1 MATNEVYR
9 DAEHLSL
16 TVPADTAS
24 GAPLRLGGA
33 TGLNVVTQTA
43 EGEGGNA
50 ALKASVWTG
59 GAHRF
64 SVTGAVTTE
73 LQPIYITSGNALNV
87 TASGNTLFGL
97 ALTLKAGAGAGDVVV
112 KIVN

>member
-1 MATNEVYR
+1 MATNEVFR
-9 DAEHLSL
+9 DAEQLSL

-33 TGLNVVTQTA
+33 TGLNVVTETA
-43 EGEGGNA
+43 EGEGGND
-50 ALKASVWTG
+50 ALKATVWTK
-59 GAHRF
+59 GAHTF
-64 SVTGAVTTE
+64 QVTGAVTTE

-97 ALTLKAGAGAGDVVV
+97 ALSLKSSGTIGPVRV